1 MTPEIFADLD
11 DERRQLVLTR
21 MPRRSFRKG
30 DTVFFEGDV
39 GDSLHVVERGTV
51 AVRVSTPLGDVVTLT
66 VLGAGASFG
75 EQALL
80 SDESLRTASVVA
92 LERVETR
99 VLHRR
104 DFEQLCRD
112 EPSVERLVGLVMAAQ
127 VRRLST
133 LVLEAMYLP
142 AERRVVRRIADLAD
156 VYDEG
161 RLPIDIPLR
170 QEDLAT
176 MAGTTRQTTNQV
188 LKQLEEAGVV
198 MLRRGGVEVHR
209 RDELDRRGG

>member
-1 MTPEIFADLD
+1 VTPDILTGLD
-11 DERRQLVLTR
+11 EEHRRLVLSR

-30 DTVFFEGDV
+30 DTLFFEGDL
-39 GDSLHVVERGTV
+39 GDSLHVVQTGKV
-51 AVRVSTPLGDVVTLT
+51 AVRVSTPLGEIVTLT

-80 SDESLRTASVVA
+80 ADDSLRTASVVA
-92 LERVETR
+92 LEAVETR

-112 EPSVERLVGLVMAAQ
+112 EPSVERLLVSVMARQ
-127 VRRLST
+127 VRRLTT

-142 AERRVVRRIADLAD
+142 ADRRVVRRIADLAE
-156 VYDEG
+156 VYDAG
-161 RLPIDIPLR
+161 VVPIDIPVR

-188 LKQLEEAGVV
+188 LKQLEDAAVV
-198 MLRRGGVEVHR
+198 TLGRGRVVVQRPDDLRRR
-209 RDELDRRGG
+209 AS

>member
-1 MTPEIFADLD
+1 MTPEIFTGLD
-11 DERRQLVLTR
+11 DEHRRLVLAR

-30 DTVFFEGDV
+30 DTLFFEGDL
-39 GDSLHVVERGTV
+39 GDSLHVVQSGKV

-80 SDESLRTASVVA
+80 SDDSLRTASVVA
-92 LERVETR
+92 LEAVETR

-112 EPSVERLVGLVMAAQ
+112 EPSVERLLVLVMAGQ

-142 AERRVVRRIADLAD
+142 ADRRVVRRIADLAG

-161 RLPIDIPLR
+161 RVPIDIPVR

-188 LKQLEEAGVV
+188 LKQLEDAGVV
-198 MLRRGGVEVHR
+198 ALRRGRVEVLR
-209 RDELDRRGG
+209 RDDLTHRAR

>member
-11 DERRQLVLTR
+11 DERRQLVLAR

-80 SDESLRTASVVA
+80 SDEPLRTASVVA
-92 LERVETR
+92 LEQVETR

-104 DFEQLCRD
+104 DFGQLCRD

-156 VYDEG
+156 VYDAG

-198 MLRRGGVEVHR
+198 VLRRGGVEVHQ
-209 RDELDRRGG
+209 RDELARRCE